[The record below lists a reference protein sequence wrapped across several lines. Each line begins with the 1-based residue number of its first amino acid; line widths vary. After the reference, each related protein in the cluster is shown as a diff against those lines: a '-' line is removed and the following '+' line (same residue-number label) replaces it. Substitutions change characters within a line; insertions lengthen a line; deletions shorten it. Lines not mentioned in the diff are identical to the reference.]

1 MTVLWI
7 ILGIFAGILLLLCV
21 PLKLSLSWDKP
32 NPPLQETASWLT
44 PQTEQEIKKMG
55 LEPEDEQI
63 LRQTVWELGAQNLP
77 EQNQLTARLQY
88 LFLHFSLYPFP
99 QKRKAVKQIKSKQKK
114 ESSEAPKEKKDSEGI
129 DPKAMLKQVLPQ
141 LMRALKKAAEMILND
156 LCLYR
161 LSLKARIV
169 REDCAAAAL
178 AAQKLQTSAYTALA
192 LAQNWVRV
200 KKANLQIV
208 PDFTGKEESE
218 LTFSCCVGIRPIVLI
233 RAGGTVVFALVRAI
247 FLGKKKQTKS
257 SAPSSKPDGTDTDTE
272 QRKKQKGMVL

>member
-7 ILGIFAGILLLLCV
+7 ILGILAVILLLLCF

-77 EQNQLTARLQY
+77 EQNQLTVRLQY
-88 LFLHFSLYPFP
+88 LFLQFLLYPFP
-99 QKRKAVKQIKSKQKK
+99 FPKKGKAVKQIKSKQKK
-114 ESSEAPKEKKDSEGI
+114 ESSETPKKKQDSEGI
-129 DPKAMLKQVLPQ
+129 DLKEMLKQVLPQ
-141 LMRALKKAAEMILND
+141 LMRALKKAAAMILND

-161 LSLKARIV
+161 LNLKARIV

-178 AAQKLQTSAYTALA
+178 DAQKLQTSAYTALA
-192 LAQNWVRV
+192 LAQNWIRI
-200 KKANLQIV
+200 KKARLQIV
-208 PDFTGKEESE
+208 PDFTGKEQSE
-218 LTFSCCVGIRPIVLI
+218 LTFDFCLGIRPIVLL
-233 RAGGTVVFALVRAI
+233 RAGGTVIFALVKAI
-247 FLGKKKQTKS
+247 FFGKKKRVKT
-257 SAPSSKPDGTDTDTE
+257 AVSSKQQNETDTE
-272 QRKKQKGMVL
+272 KQKGMVL